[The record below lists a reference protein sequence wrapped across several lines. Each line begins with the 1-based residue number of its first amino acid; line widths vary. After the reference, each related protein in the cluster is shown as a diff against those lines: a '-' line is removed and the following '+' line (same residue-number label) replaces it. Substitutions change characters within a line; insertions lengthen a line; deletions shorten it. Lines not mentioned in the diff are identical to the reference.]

1 MEQMP
6 LFEELR
12 DSPSKLFQWPDD
24 QKNRRQRIF
33 TAGKILFHQGS
44 KPDQI
49 YEVVTG
55 TLKLSRVTENGG
67 HIILGFPTSGAI
79 IGLGN
84 LKEYQ
89 YTAETLTP
97 AKLLSTRHLVFQ
109 KDVLQNMSSGK
120 KLMQWIDWQ
129 EDIALSHI
137 SVLAMHHPVSRIA
150 AFLLKFVQQQGA
162 HGDPVEIQLPMTQR
176 DIAGYLAIAPETYSR
191 IMKKLREN
199 GILRS
204 KGHGR
209 NGNQIEIMDM
219 GRLARFADGETFS
232 VTRGDQSK

>member
-12 DSPSKLFQWPDD
+12 DSPSRLFQWPDD

-97 AKLLSTRHLVFQ
+97 TKLLSTRHLIFQ
-109 KDVLQNMSSGK
+109 KNILQNMSNGK
-120 KLMQWIDWQ
+120 KLLQWIDMQ

-137 SVLAMHHPVSRIA
+137 SVLAMHHPVSRVA
-150 AFLLKFVQQQGA
+150 AFLLKIVKQQDA
-162 HGDPVEIQLPMTQR
+162 NKDPIEIQLPMTQR

-191 IMKKLREN
+191 IIKRLREN

-209 NGNQIEIMDM
+209 NRNWIVILDM
-219 GRLARFADGETFS
+219 ARLAQIADGETI
-232 VTRGDQSK
+232 